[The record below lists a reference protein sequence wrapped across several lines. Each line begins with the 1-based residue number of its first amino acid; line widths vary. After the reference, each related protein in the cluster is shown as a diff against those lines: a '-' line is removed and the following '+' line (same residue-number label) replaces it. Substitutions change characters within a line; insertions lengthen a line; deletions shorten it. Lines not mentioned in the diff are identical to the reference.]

1 MAGGGTYYTQKH
13 QLINLSVT
21 YGYMV
26 KEDVLTVWCT
36 RTHLSSK
43 LDLNYLSAI
52 DRAFYY
58 WLFVFFF
65 LVIPPEIVLHY
76 VFILL

>member
-26 KEDVLTVWCT
+26 KEDVLTV
-36 RTHLSSK
+36 
-43 LDLNYLSAI
+43 
-52 DRAFYY
+52 
-58 WLFVFFF
+58 
-65 LVIPPEIVLHY
+65 
-76 VFILL
+76 